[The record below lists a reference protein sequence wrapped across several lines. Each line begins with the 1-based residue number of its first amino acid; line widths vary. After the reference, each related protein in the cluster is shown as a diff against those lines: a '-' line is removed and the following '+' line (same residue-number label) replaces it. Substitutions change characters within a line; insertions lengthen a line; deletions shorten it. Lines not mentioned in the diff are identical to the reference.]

1 MGVGGKSL
9 NSFLMGKAISKEL
22 GENFYAE
29 VLLELSLK
37 DE

>member
-1 MGVGGKSL
+1 MGAGGEAP
-9 NSFLMGKAISKEL
+9 NSFLMGKDISEEL
-22 GENFYAE
+22 GESFYAE